1 MGADDDAGKGGALRK
16 VEPAT
21 PEGWRGDDHKLQLD
35 AAAEAGIA
43 VDEAAVDLYTKGFS
57 AGITVDDPADRA
69 IVARGRTVLDEKE
82 LRRSLKPAL
91 RFLGIAPELVDVAV
105 LDGRFVMRIHKKATE
120 ASKPLYEAGKL
131 TLQLWIGFGM
141 LGLAAMR
148 YMPEFVTA
156 ILWGVGL
163 MLGGWQ
169 LRRGMA
175 SGRAML
181 AARMAIAL
189 ALMAQQEQLVLPPE
203 GGTTT

>member
-1 MGADDDAGKGGALRK
+1 MSDADRPGESPRTESTAL
-16 VEPAT
+16 V
-21 PEGWRGDDHKLQLD
+21 GWRGDEHVLQVES
-35 AAAEAGIA
+35 AAEAGVP

-57 AGITVDDPADRA
+57 AGITVDDPGDRA
-69 IVARGRTVLDEKE
+69 IVARGRTVLNEAE
-82 LRRSLKPAL
+82 LRRSLRPAL

-105 LDGRFVMRIHKKATE
+105 LDGRFVMRIHKTAAEGT
-120 ASKPLYEAGKL
+120 KPLYEAGKL
-131 TLQLWIGFGM
+131 TLQLWVGFGM

-148 YMPEFVTA
+148 FMPEFVTA

-175 SGRAML
+175 SGRAMI

-203 GGTTT
+203 GGTP

>member
-1 MGADDDAGKGGALRK
+1 MSAGDERR
-16 VEPAT
+16 EPTEIVA
-21 PEGWRGDDHKLQLD
+21 WRGDEHKLQLE
-35 AAAEAGIA
+35 AAAEAGVP

-69 IVARGRTVLDEKE
+69 IVARGRTVLDANE
-82 LRRSLKPAL
+82 LRRSLRPAL
-91 RFLGIAPELVDVAV
+91 RFLGIQPELVDVAV
-105 LDGRFVMRIHKKATE
+105 IDGRFVMRIHKKATE
-120 ASKPLYEAGKL
+120 GTKPLYEAGKL

-148 YMPEFVTA
+148 FMPQFVTA
-156 ILWGVGL
+156 ILWGIGL

-175 SGRAML
+175 TGRAML

-203 GGTTT
+203 GGTT

>member
-1 MGADDDAGKGGALRK
+1 MN
-16 VEPAT
+16 
-21 PEGWRGDDHKLQLD
+21 
-35 AAAEAGIA
+35 EA
-43 VDEAAVDLYTKGFS
+43 
-57 AGITVDDPADRA
+57 
-69 IVARGRTVLDEKE
+69 E
-82 LRRSLKPAL
+82 LRRSLRPAL

-105 LDGRFVMRIHKKATE
+105 IDGRFVMRIHKKAAEGT
-120 ASKPLYEAGKL
+120 KPLYEAGKL
-131 TLQLWIGFGM
+131 TLQLWVGFGM

-148 YMPEFVTA
+148 FMPEFVSA

-175 SGRAML
+175 SGRAMI

-203 GGTTT
+203 GGTT